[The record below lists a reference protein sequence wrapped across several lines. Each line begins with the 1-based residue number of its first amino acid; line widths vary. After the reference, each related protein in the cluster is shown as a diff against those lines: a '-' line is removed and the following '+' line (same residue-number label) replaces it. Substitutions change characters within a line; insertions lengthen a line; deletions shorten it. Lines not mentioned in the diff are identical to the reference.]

1 VALATVARTDW
12 PPYRQHA
19 LDLIATS
26 LRTGTQVD
34 GPNTAALEAAWREE
48 TGAGECLTCSRGTA
62 ARSGALAA
70 AGVAGKEVIVPRF
83 TFSGSIFPIIMAG
96 AKPVYEDIDPHT
108 YCVAAETVSRVVTK
122 DTAAILPVH
131 IHGYP
136 IDLAPIRDA
145 IPDHVHI
152 IEDACHAVGSIL
164 PDGRRAGRFGLA
176 ASYSLNQTKALQGG
190 EGGLIVTDDGDL
202 AETMHALRCF
212 GERWDEVSPRT
223 YIVEDARGGNYRI
236 DELCAAVTLGNLPY
250 LAEYTER
257 ARMNAA
263 TMISYLQDI
272 PGIDPPAAVAG
283 HSWQKFRVRTSSRE
297 MRDKALAALEAAGI
311 PVCLWQV
318 AAMPDHTAF
327 RDPDADV
334 PVSRQMLED
343 SFFFFTERNPLH
355 AQTEDVVSR
364 IGEKAREVLL
374 SL

>member
-1 VALATVARTDW
+1 
-12 PPYRQHA
+12 
-19 LDLIATS
+19 
-26 LRTGTQVD
+26 
-34 GPNTAALEAAWREE
+34 
-48 TGAGECLTCSRGTA
+48 
-62 ARSGALAA
+62 
-70 AGVAGKEVIVPRF
+70 
-83 TFSGSIFPIIMAG
+83 
-96 AKPVYEDIDPHT
+96 
-108 YCVAAETVSRVVTK
+108 
-122 DTAAILPVH
+122 
-131 IHGYP
+131 
-136 IDLAPIRDA
+136 LAPIRDA

-152 IEDACHAVGSIL
+152 IEDACQAVGSDL

-176 ASYSLNQTKALQGG
+176 ASYSLNQTKPLPGG
-190 EGGLIVTDDGDL
+190 EGSLIVTDDGDL
-202 AETMHALRCF
+202 AETMHTLRCF

-223 YIVEDARGGNYRI
+223 YIVEDPRSGNYRI

-250 LAEYTER
+250 LVEYTER

-272 PGIDPPAAVAG
+272 PGIDPPAAAPG

-297 MRDKALAALEAAGI
+297 MRDKPLAALEAAGI

-343 SFFFFTERNPLH
+343 SFLFFTERNPIH
-355 AQTEDVVSR
+355 AQNEDLVSK
-364 IGEKAREVLL
+364 IGEKAREILL